1 MYCIQCGVSLADS
14 EKKCPLCG
22 TMVFHPELTQPD
34 GEKLYP
40 VDHHPE
46 PQVRPWGIL
55 MIVSLLFLLPMLIC
69 PLCDLQIYR
78 RITWSGYVVGALVIA
93 YVMLVL
99 PSWFRKPNPV
109 VFVPVNFGVI
119 GLYLLYISLETGGG
133 WFLSFAFP
141 VVGVLGLITTA
152 VVTLFRYIRRGRL
165 FVLGGAVIT
174 LGIFMPVMEL
184 LMYLTFHW
192 SRFVGWSL
200 YPMIALILPGLAI
213 LAAAIFRP
221 IRDSLSKR
229 FFL

>member
-40 VDHHPE
+40 ADHHPE
-46 PQVRPWGIL
+46 PQVQPWGIL
-55 MIVSLLFLLPMLIC
+55 MVVSLLFLLPMLIC
-69 PLCDLQIYR
+69 PLCDLQIYG
-78 RITWSGYVVGALVIA
+78 RISWSGYVVGALLILYA
-93 YVMLVL
+93 IFVL
-99 PSWFRKPNPV
+99 PSWFRKANPV
-109 VFVPVNFGVI
+109 VFVPVSFALI
-119 GLYLLYISLETGGG
+119 GLYLLYINLATGGN

-141 VVGVLGLITTA
+141 VVGTLGLITTA

-165 FVLGGAVIT
+165 FVLGGAVIA
-174 LGIFMPVMEL
+174 LGLFMPVMEL

-221 IRDSLSKR
+221 IRDSLAKR

>member
-22 TMVFHPELTQPD
+22 TMVFHPELIQPD
-34 GEKLYP
+34 AEKLYP

-46 PQVRPWGIL
+46 PQVQPWGIL

-69 PLCDLQIYR
+69 PLCDVQICG

-109 VFVPVNFGVI
+109 VFVPVNFGMI
-119 GLYLLYISLETGGG
+119 GLYLLYISIETGGG

-141 VVGVLGLITTA
+141 VVGALGLITTA

-200 YPMIALILPGLAI
+200 YPMIALILPGIAI
-213 LAAAIFRP
+213 LAAATFRP